1 MKYPHGQEVRL
12 GDRVRLGTDD
22 GGIVVASIDG
32 RDYSE
37 GYSEAQ
43 SGYLQKG
50 VMIEFPSNGLVHYEE
65 PEPGLQLVERAKF
78 C

>member
-1 MKYPHGQEVRL
+1 
-12 GDRVRLGTDD
+12 
-22 GGIVVASIDG
+22 VVASIDG